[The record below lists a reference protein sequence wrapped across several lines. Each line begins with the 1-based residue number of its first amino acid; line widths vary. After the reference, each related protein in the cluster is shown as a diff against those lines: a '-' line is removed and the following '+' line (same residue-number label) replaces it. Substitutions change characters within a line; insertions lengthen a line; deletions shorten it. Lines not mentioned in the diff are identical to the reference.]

1 MRSSSKQALQML
13 EELSKKLQNM
23 IDREK
28 VINQNVDFHDL
39 YPISN
44 PELSIIQKELDILK
58 EIWTLVGE
66 WEVMW
71 DTYQNGEFSEIDI
84 NEMEESVVSLYRRIN
99 KLYGLHKEK
108 GWDVLKTNKI
118 KVEQFKKTMPLISY
132 LKNPAMKER
141 HWDQVKSTVKQ

>member
-13 EELSKKLQNM
+13 EELSKKLQKM
-23 IDREK
+23 VDREK

>member
-23 IDREK
+23 VDREK

>member
-23 IDREK
+23 VDREK

-132 LKNPAMKER
+132 LKNPAMNER